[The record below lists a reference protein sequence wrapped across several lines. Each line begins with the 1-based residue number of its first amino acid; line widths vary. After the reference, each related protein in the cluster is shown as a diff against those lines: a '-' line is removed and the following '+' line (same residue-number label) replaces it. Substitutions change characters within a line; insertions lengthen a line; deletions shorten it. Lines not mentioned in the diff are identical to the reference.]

1 MATDFKQVAAILIF
15 SSVDFS
21 LLGVIDNY
29 ESLQVIKRFYAV
41 GEFELHIN
49 ANKNNTEFLQKN
61 NILLFLKLDDDK
73 SVPCVAGIVM
83 HRENQMADDGS
94 TTDELIIT
102 GTTLQGLL
110 SRRLCLPT
118 GTDGYDSEI
127 GKQETIMKAFVKN
140 NIVAASDTDRNIS
153 NLVIATDQQR
163 GIADSWRAKYNVLSD
178 MMSTIGTYA
187 KLGWDVL
194 YSIPNKQFIFDVYQG
209 KDHSANQS
217 TLNPVIFSAD
227 FDNIKAEHFTED
239 ILNSANVGYCGGQ
252 GDDNNRLIQKVGS
265 GAGLERQETFID
277 CSNAADAT
285 ELITQGSQKLAEMAE
300 VKTFEF
306 QIIPNISF
314 TYKIDYDLGDTVTVV
329 SRRWGIQMDAQIT
342 ELKEIYEL
350 GKNDLEVTVGTSIPT
365 LLTIFKK
372 ATKQI
377 VR

>member
-1 MATDFKQVAAILIF
+1 MQQDFKQVAAILIF
-15 SSVDFS
+15 SNADFS

-29 ESLQVIKRFYAV
+29 ESLQITRRFYAV

-49 ANKNNTEFLQKN
+49 ANKNNTEYLQKN
-61 NILLFLKLDDDK
+61 NILLFLKQDEDK
-73 SVPCVAGIVM
+73 SVPHMAGIVM

-94 TTDELIIT
+94 TIDELIIT

-118 GTDGYDSEI
+118 GADGYDSET
-127 GKQETIMKAFVKN
+127 GKQETIMKTFVN
-140 NIVAASDTDRNIS
+140 HNIVTATDVDRNIP
-153 NLVIATDQQR
+153 NLIISADQQR
-163 GIADSWRAKYNVLSD
+163 GISDAWRAKYDKLSD
-178 MMSTIGTYA
+178 MMNTIGTYA

-209 KDHSANQS
+209 NNHSVNQV

-227 FDNIKAEHFTED
+227 FDNIKAEHFIQD

-265 GAGLERQETFID
+265 GTGLERQETFID
-277 CSNAADAT
+277 CSNAADVT
-285 ELITQGSQKLAEMAE
+285 ELLTQGTQKLSEMAE

-306 QIIPNISF
+306 QIIPDVSF
-314 TYKIDYDLGDTVTVV
+314 IYKTDYDLGDTVTVV

-350 GKNDLEVTVGTSIPT
+350 GKNSLEITVGTSIPT
-365 LLTIFKK
+365 LLTIFKRV
-372 ATKQI
+372 TKQI

>member
-1 MATDFKQVAAILIF
+1 MTDFKQVAAILIF
-15 SSVDFS
+15 SSTDFS

-29 ESLQVIKRFYAV
+29 ESLQVTRRFYAV

-49 ANKNNTEFLQKN
+49 ANKNHTEDLQKN
-61 NILLFLKLDDDK
+61 NILLFLKQEDDK
-73 SVPCVAGIVM
+73 TIPHVAGIVM
-83 HRENQMADDGS
+83 HRENQMNDDGS

-118 GTDGYDSEI
+118 GADGYESEA
-127 GKQETIMKAFVKN
+127 GKQESIMKAFVKN
-140 NIVAASDTDRNIS
+140 NIVAAIDTDRNVL
-153 NLVIATDQQR
+153 NLVIAADQQR
-163 GIADSWRAKYNVLSD
+163 GSTDAWRAKYDKLSD
-178 MMSTIGTYA
+178 MMNTIGTYA

-194 YSIPNKQFIFDVYQG
+194 FSISDKQFIFDVYQG
-209 KDHSANQS
+209 KDHSVNQS
-217 TLNPVIFSAD
+217 SLNPVIFSAD
-227 FDNIKAEHFTED
+227 FDNIKAEHFIQD
-239 ILNSANVGYCGGQ
+239 ILNSANIGYCGGQ
-252 GDDNNRLIQKVGS
+252 GDDNNRLMQKVGS

-277 CSNAADAT
+277 CSNAANVT
-285 ELITQGSQKLAEMAE
+285 ELLTQGTQKLSEMME

-306 QIIPNISF
+306 QIIPNVSF
-314 TYKIDYDLGDTVTVV
+314 VYKTDYDIGDTVTVV

-350 GKNDLEVTVGTSIPT
+350 GKNSLEITVGTSIPT
-365 LLTIFKK
+365 LLTVFKR